1 MDKDKQGG
9 DVFIVDNSDAD
20 WKVRRYLHDW
30 ADLAHAIDIAT
41 GYFEIGGL
49 LALDEQWQKVDKFR
63 VLMGDEASLRTGKA
77 FIQALK
83 TAEATLDESIERE
96 KETNDF
102 LAGVPAIV
110 EAIRRGK
117 IECRIYTKNKFH
129 AKAYIT
135 HGRHAVVGS
144 TALVGSSNFTQAGI
158 NENVELN
165 VQLRTRV
172 EELQAWYERHW
183 EEAKDI
189 TQEVL
194 SVIERHTREY
204 TPFEV
209 YVKALQEFCR
219 GHELTASE
227 WELAGP
233 ANGGSHMYPIL
244 DRYQQE
250 GYQALLQIARRYGGA
265 FLCDGVGLGKTF
277 VGLMII
283 ERLVMHEGKRVA
295 LFVPK
300 TAAEDVWKPALRS
313 YLPHVGGVSAGD
325 FSSLVVFN
333 HSDLGRAGDFPYRF
347 DRVREFADAIVID
360 EAHHFRNPGRLGVNG
375 HRPSRYRLLND
386 LIEGPRGKKEV
397 FMLTA
402 TPINNR
408 VHDFRHMAE
417 LFTRGDDYYFS
428 RTLGVHSVRG
438 HFVSMERELVKSTQA
453 ADASSEVTLVEAE
466 RVLATDTL
474 FKALVV
480 QRSRAY
486 VKKSQEQQ
494 GGGMA
499 IFPIREPPKVATYS
513 VRKTY
518 GQLLDT
524 VEKAFHKGK
533 PLFVLGIY
541 YPYAYYK
548 GPDESI
554 DPFDE
559 NRQKQVCGLIRT
571 QFLKRFESS
580 AYAFEQSCNRLL
592 LKLLAWADRHS
603 ETEAE
608 KRRLERWKR
617 QNADLIGYVHERQLQ
632 LWGEE
637 AEEDGDEDLITEEML
652 EAVEYLK
659 RDEYNVEDIL
669 ADTFL
674 DLDEIV
680 KFLTELKKFKV
691 QHDDKLK
698 ALIEL
703 LRTDPMMKRHKV
715 LIFTEFAETARYLKA
730 HLDAADVPG
739 IEQIDSASKKNRG
752 DIIRRFAPYY
762 NGSSSNALAECGEQE
777 IRILIS
783 TDILSEGLNLQD
795 ATRMINY
802 DLHWNPVKLMQ
813 RIGRVDRRMNPQIE
827 AQIVAEHP
835 DQQTLRGQ
843 IAFWNFLPPEELET
857 LLRLY
862 GRVSHKTLQISKTL
876 GIEGRK
882 LLTPKD
888 DYQTLRDF
896 NHTYE
901 GETTSDEAIRL
912 ELQVL
917 LNAHEG
923 LNERIDALPGHV
935 FSGKRHPSEGTRAVF
950 FCYRLPRPDYSEGDT
965 KGNLPWTEQVGET
978 GWYLYDLNQE
988 KIYEEPAE
996 IINIIRTKPDTP
1008 RHCEVEQPTLSL
1020 IRKKVENHVK
1030 NTFLKRMQAP
1040 VGVKPILKA
1049 WMELN

>member
-49 LALDEQWQKVDKFR
+49 LALDGQWQKVDKFR
-63 VLMGDEASLRTGKA
+63 VLMGDEVSLRTGKA
-77 FIQALK
+77 FTKALK

-110 EAIRRGK
+110 DAIRSGK

-158 NENVELN
+158 TENVELN

-183 EEAKDI
+183 KDAKDI

-233 ANGGSHMYPIL
+233 DNGGSHMYPIL

-300 TAAEDVWKPALRS
+300 SAAEDVWKPALRT

-347 DRVREFADAIVID
+347 DRVSELADAIVID

-375 HRPSRYRLLND
+375 RRPSRYRLLND

-438 HFVSMERELVKSTQA
+438 HFVSMERDLVKSTHA
-453 ADASSEVTLVEAE
+453 VDASSEVTLVEAE

-486 VKKSQEQQ
+486 VKKSQEQE

-499 IFPIREPPKVATYS
+499 IFPTRESPKVATYS

-524 VEKAFHKGK
+524 VETAFHKGK

-592 LKLLAWADRHS
+592 LKLLTWADRHS

-608 KRRLERWKR
+608 KRRLQRWER
-617 QNADLIGYVHERQLQ
+617 QNAELIGYVHERQLQ

-637 AEEDGDEDLITEEML
+637 GEEDADEDLI
-652 EAVEYLK
+652 
-659 RDEYNVEDIL
+659 R
-669 ADTFL
+669 
-674 DLDEIV
+674 EI
-680 KFLTELKKFKV
+680 
-691 QHDDKLK
+691 
-698 ALIEL
+698 
-703 LRTDPMMKRHKV
+703 
-715 LIFTEFAETARYLKA
+715 
-730 HLDAADVPG
+730 
-739 IEQIDSASKKNRG
+739 
-752 DIIRRFAPYY
+752 FAPVV
-762 NGSSSNALAECGEQE
+762 
-777 IRILIS
+777 
-783 TDILSEGLNLQD
+783 TDF
-795 ATRMINY
+795 
-802 DLHWNPVKLMQ
+802 
-813 RIGRVDRRMNPQIE
+813 PQ
-827 AQIVAEHP
+827 
-835 DQQTLRGQ
+835 
-843 IAFWNFLPPEELET
+843 
-857 LLRLY
+857 
-862 GRVSHKTLQISKTL
+862 
-876 GIEGRK
+876 
-882 LLTPKD
+882 
-888 DYQTLRDF
+888 
-896 NHTYE
+896 
-901 GETTSDEAIRL
+901 
-912 ELQVL
+912 
-917 LNAHEG
+917 
-923 LNERIDALPGHV
+923 
-935 FSGKRHPSEGTRAVF
+935 
-950 FCYRLPRPDYSEGDT
+950 
-965 KGNLPWTEQVGET
+965 
-978 GWYLYDLNQE
+978 
-988 KIYEEPAE
+988 
-996 IINIIRTKPDTP
+996 
-1008 RHCEVEQPTLSL
+1008 
-1020 IRKKVENHVK
+1020 
-1030 NTFLKRMQAP
+1030 
-1040 VGVKPILKA
+1040 
-1049 WMELN
+1049 

>member
-9 DVFIVDNSDAD
+9 DVFIVDNSDVD

-49 LALDEQWQKVDKFR
+49 LALDGQWQKVDKFR
-63 VLMGDEASLRTGKA
+63 VLMGDEISLRTGKA
-77 FIQALK
+77 FTKGLK

-110 EAIRRGK
+110 DAIRSGK

-158 NENVELN
+158 TENVELN

-183 EEAKDI
+183 KDAKDI
-189 TQEVL
+189 TQDVL

-233 ANGGSHMYPIL
+233 NNGGSHMYPIL

-250 GYQALLQIARRYGGA
+250 GYQALLQIAHRYGGA

-300 TAAEDVWKPALRS
+300 TAAEDVWKPALRT

-347 DRVREFADAIVID
+347 DRVSELADAIVID

-375 HRPSRYRLLND
+375 RRPSRYRLLND

-438 HFVSMERELVKSTQA
+438 HFVSMERDLVKSTHA
-453 ADASSEVTLVEAE
+453 VDASSEVTLVEAE

-486 VKKSQEQQ
+486 VKKSQEQE

-499 IFPIREPPKVATYS
+499 IFPTREPPKVATYS

-592 LKLLAWADRHS
+592 LKLLTWADRHS

-608 KRRLERWKR
+608 KRRLQRW
-617 QNADLIGYVHERQLQ
+617 
-632 LWGEE
+632 
-637 AEEDGDEDLITEEML
+637 DG
-652 EAVEYLK
+652 
-659 RDEYNVEDIL
+659 
-669 ADTFL
+669 
-674 DLDEIV
+674 
-680 KFLTELKKFKV
+680 
-691 QHDDKLK
+691 
-698 ALIEL
+698 
-703 LRTDPMMKRHKV
+703 RT
-715 LIFTEFAETARYLKA
+715 
-730 HLDAADVPG
+730 
-739 IEQIDSASKKNRG
+739 
-752 DIIRRFAPYY
+752 
-762 NGSSSNALAECGEQE
+762 
-777 IRILIS
+777 
-783 TDILSEGLNLQD
+783 
-795 ATRMINY
+795 
-802 DLHWNPVKLMQ
+802 
-813 RIGRVDRRMNPQIE
+813 
-827 AQIVAEHP
+827 
-835 DQQTLRGQ
+835 
-843 IAFWNFLPPEELET
+843 
-857 LLRLY
+857 
-862 GRVSHKTLQISKTL
+862 
-876 GIEGRK
+876 
-882 LLTPKD
+882 
-888 DYQTLRDF
+888 
-896 NHTYE
+896 
-901 GETTSDEAIRL
+901 
-912 ELQVL
+912 
-917 LNAHEG
+917 
-923 LNERIDALPGHV
+923 
-935 FSGKRHPSEGTRAVF
+935 PS
-950 FCYRLPRPDYSEGDT
+950 
-965 KGNLPWTEQVGET
+965 
-978 GWYLYDLNQE
+978 
-988 KIYEEPAE
+988 
-996 IINIIRTKPDTP
+996 
-1008 RHCEVEQPTLSL
+1008 
-1020 IRKKVENHVK
+1020 
-1030 NTFLKRMQAP
+1030 
-1040 VGVKPILKA
+1040 
-1049 WMELN
+1049 